1 MIIMIMKFIRKK
13 ENVRLK
19 IQVTAYI
26 MTVIILLTP
35 LFNLS
40 KGNKNVN
47 SIFPKVSASSN
58 GNDEKDNVRSFKEL
72 LDEVETNYDVDF
84 SNMVIP
90 ILSNDKC
97 DLQYAIDRTD
107 NLAIYNEATKIL
119 NMIINNS
126 TKYSLDNKDFVST
139 EINDL
144 DDINRID
151 KILIND
157 IIKTY
162 IKELL
167 KRGINKDICI
177 ISNLKI
183 VLSYDKNTPSEVKI
197 KYFNDKNTLVIYPD
211 NIRGYAKENG
221 SYFYEE
227 LEKELMLILNRLRQ
241 NACCHQSEGNTF
253 YNETLK
259 EAAVT
264 TELYNYGY
272 IDSIDCGDLVYYER
286 LVLLLGLF
294 NENTSYYDYSRSIF
308 NNDMDLF
315 YNFCLV
321 KDSDDINRLAKIL
334 YCIDL
339 DSNTLYDYRV
349 DLFSMVINN
358 MINYT
363 YQNKDFKLRDN
374 LVIYRIIYN
383 IINQNM
389 DYIDS
394 KAKDGINRLN
404 DIYFKFLSYH
414 YKSDIDSI
422 NNMLNSDRVNLAV
435 KALIDICSNNID
447 YDLDISYTNYSME
460 LVNRFPLLRYVLS
473 TYTLEEI
480 DIKSRI
486 LES

>member
-1 MIIMIMKFIRKK
+1 MIIMKFIRKK

-26 MTVIILLTP
+26 MTMIILLTP

-40 KGNKNVN
+40 KGNKNAN

-58 GNDEKDNVRSFKEL
+58 GNDEKDNVRSFEEL

-90 ILSNDKC
+90 ILNNDKC
-97 DLQYAIDRTD
+97 ALQYAIDRTD

-126 TKYSLDNKDFVST
+126 TKYSLDNKGFVST

-144 DDINRID
+144 DDINGID

-157 IIKTY
+157 TIKTY

-211 NIRGYAKENG
+211 NIRGYAKKNG

-241 NACCHQSEGNTF
+241 LCTF
-253 YNETLK
+253 PVYPDMKQVHIILSII
-259 EAAVT
+259 
-264 TELYNYGY
+264 TE
-272 IDSIDCGDLVYYER
+272 
-286 LVLLLGLF
+286 
-294 NENTSYYDYSRSIF
+294 
-308 NNDMDLF
+308 
-315 YNFCLV
+315 
-321 KDSDDINRLAKIL
+321 
-334 YCIDL
+334 
-339 DSNTLYDYRV
+339 
-349 DLFSMVINN
+349 
-358 MINYT
+358 
-363 YQNKDFKLRDN
+363 YQ
-374 LVIYRIIYN
+374 
-383 IINQNM
+383 
-389 DYIDS
+389 
-394 KAKDGINRLN
+394 
-404 DIYFKFLSYH
+404 
-414 YKSDIDSI
+414 
-422 NNMLNSDRVNLAV
+422 
-435 KALIDICSNNID
+435 
-447 YDLDISYTNYSME
+447 
-460 LVNRFPLLRYVLS
+460 
-473 TYTLEEI
+473 
-480 DIKSRI
+480 
-486 LES
+486 